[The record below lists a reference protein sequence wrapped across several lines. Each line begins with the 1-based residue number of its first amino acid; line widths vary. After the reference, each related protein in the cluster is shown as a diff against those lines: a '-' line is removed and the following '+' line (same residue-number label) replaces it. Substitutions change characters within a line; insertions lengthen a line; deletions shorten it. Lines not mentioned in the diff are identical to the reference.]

1 MASSPVYVPP
11 RGLHTYMDDFREYI
25 SRKHLLDISSYNEFH
40 QFSVERANDFWLS
53 LCQYLQVKASVHPVT
68 AVDEK
73 LRIDHFPQFYQEA
86 RLNYAENILAN
97 KSNGV
102 AIKYMDESTI
112 QTPRSVTWRELNEMV
127 RQVVDAM
134 QSTGLCV
141 GDTVVVIGGNSI
153 KSLTLLLAAAS
164 LGALFCSFN
173 TDLGEKALKDRL
185 GQLYPRL
192 VFVQTEYS
200 YNGKPHSI
208 AQRISKLFSAI
219 EKSNLAEMICYE
231 DTFNNPTLNP
241 DAGLTMVNW
250 LDFIKRGIG
259 RPLVFKQVPFNHPL
273 VVMFSSGTTGSPKGI
288 VHSHGGLVING
299 LKENRLHNNF
309 STRDTYFHY
318 TNIGWTL
325 WNISLGALFCGST
338 LVLYDGS
345 PFYPSPS
352 RFLQSI
358 FAMGVTAFGAGPRY
372 FEELRNAAIDSGMV
386 AIDPFTGKLDLIVST
401 GAILTTSLSL
411 WIAKFFGPV
420 CQVSMSG
427 GTELCGSFVHGTKAL
442 PTWPGQI
449 TVKALGLD
457 IDVFSPDG
465 HALEAGQMGELVCKK
480 PFPNMPVSFLHDADK
495 KRYFN
500 AYFSQIPGVW
510 THGDLIKIDPLTNG
524 LIILGRSDGV
534 LNPNG
539 VRFGSSEIYA
549 VLEQH
554 FSASVKDS
562 LCVGQQR
569 QERDLHERVILFV
582 KFSSSQGEQSRS
594 QLKDRIRQKIAEDLS
609 RRHMPHFI
617 FEVNSIP
624 YNANGKKMETQVKS
638 ILNRGKDAL
647 LSMKVSDAEK
657 ASLESFVKFFDI
669 ESLSSKSEKSTN
681 NSKSSVAKL

>member
-1 MASSPVYVPP
+1 MASPVYVPP
-11 RGLHTYMDDFREYI
+11 SGLHTHMDDFREFI
-25 SRKHLLDISSYNEFH
+25 SKKHLLNLSSYNELH

-53 LCQYLQVKASVHPVT
+53 LWQYLQVQASVHPLM

-73 LRIDHFPQFYQEA
+73 LRIDQFPQFFEEA

-112 QTPRSVTWRELNEMV
+112 QTPRSVTWIELNEMV
-127 RQVVDAM
+127 RQAADAM
-134 QSTGLCV
+134 QSTGLSE
-141 GDTVVVIGGNSI
+141 GDTVAST
-153 KSLTLLLAAAS
+153 SLNISNRLDDILRILKMAIA
-164 LGALFCSFN
+164 F
-173 TDLGEKALKDRL
+173 KALKDRL
-185 GQLYPRL
+185 GQLHPRL
-192 VFVQTEYS
+192 VLVQTEYS

-208 AQRISKLFSAI
+208 AQRTFTVFSAI
-219 EKSNLAEMICYE
+219 EKSDRAEIISYE
-231 DTFNNPTLNP
+231 DVFNDPALKP
-241 DAGLTMVNW
+241 EVGLTMVNW
-250 LDFIKRGIG
+250 SDFIHRGIG
-259 RPLVFKQVPFNHPL
+259 RPLMFKQVPFNHPL

-309 STRDTYFHY
+309 STGDTYFHY

-352 RFLQSI
+352 RFLQSV
-358 FAMGVTAFGAGPRY
+358 FATGVTAFGAGPRY
-372 FEELRNAAIDSGMV
+372 FEELRNASIDSSMFLS
-386 AIDPFTGKLDLIVST
+386 ASIDPFTGKLDLIVST

-457 IDVFSPDG
+457 VDVFSPDG
-465 HALEAGQMGELVCKK
+465 CALEAGQMGELVCKK
-480 PFPNMPVSFLHDADK
+480 PFPNMPVSFLHDTDK
-495 KRYFN
+495 KRYFTT
-500 AYFSQIPGVW
+500 YFSQIPGVW
-510 THGDLIKIDPLTNG
+510 THGDLIKIDPRTNG

-539 VRFGSSEIYA
+539 VRFGSSEIYT

-554 FSASVKDS
+554 FSALVKDS

-569 QERDLHERVILFV
+569 HEKDLHERVVLFV
-582 KFSSSQGEQSRS
+582 NFSSSQAEHSRS

-609 RRHMPHFI
+609 RRHVPYFI

-647 LSMKVSDAEK
+647 LSMKISDAEK
-657 ASLESFVKFFDI
+657 ASLDPFAKFFNI
-669 ESLSSKSEKSTN
+669 EGLSSTSKSSTN

>member
-11 RGLHTYMDDFREYI
+11 KGLRTYMDDFREYI
-25 SRKHLLDISSYNEFH
+25 SRKHLLNLSSYNELH

-53 LCQYLQVKASVHPVT
+53 LWQYLQVKASVHPLM

-73 LRIDHFPQFYQEA
+73 LRIDQFPQFYHEA

-97 KSNGV
+97 KSDGV

-127 RQVVDAM
+127 RQAADAM
-134 QSTGLCV
+134 QSTGLCE

-164 LGALFCSFN
+164 LGAVFCSFN

-200 YNGKPHSI
+200 YNGKSHNI
-208 AQRISKLFSAI
+208 AQRTFNIFSAI
-219 EKSNLAEMICYE
+219 EKSDRAEMICYE
-231 DTFNNPTLNP
+231 DAFNNLALSPN
-241 DAGLTMVNW
+241 AGLTLVNW
-250 LDFIKRGIG
+250 SDFVNRGIG
-259 RPLVFKQVPFNHPL
+259 RPLVFMQLPFNHPL
-273 VVMFSSGTTGSPKGI
+273 VVMFSSGTTGTPKGI

-309 STRDTYFHY
+309 GIRDTYFHY

-325 WNISLGALFCGST
+325 WNISLGALFCGSM

-345 PFYPSPS
+345 PFYPTPS

-358 FAMGVTAFGAGPRY
+358 FATGVTAFGAGPRY
-372 FEELRNAAIDSGMV
+372 FEELRNAAIAS
-386 AIDPFTGKLDLIVST
+386 DPFTGKLDLIVST

-427 GTELCGSFVHGTKAL
+427 GTELCGSFVHGTQAL

-457 IDVFSPDG
+457 VDVFSPDG

-480 PFPNMPVSFLHDADK
+480 PFPNMPVSFLHDEDK

-510 THGDLIKIDPLTNG
+510 THGDLIKIDPRTNG

-569 QERDLHERVILFV
+569 QERDLHERVIFFV
-582 KFSSSQGEQSRS
+582 KFSSSQPEQSRS
-594 QLKDRIRQKIAEDLS
+594 QLKDKIRQKIAEDLS
-609 RRHMPHFI
+609 RRHVPQFI
-617 FEVNSIP
+617 FEVDSIP

-638 ILNRGKDAL
+638 IVNGGNDAL

-669 ESLSSKSEKSTN
+669 EGLSSKSERSIN
-681 NSKSSVAKL
+681 NIKSSVAKL

>member
-1 MASSPVYVPP
+1 M
-11 RGLHTYMDDFREYI
+11 
-25 SRKHLLDISSYNEFH
+25 
-40 QFSVERANDFWLS
+40 
-53 LCQYLQVKASVHPVT
+53 

-73 LRIDHFPQFYQEA
+73 LRIDQFPQFYQEA

-97 KSNGV
+97 KSNGIAV
-102 AIKYMDESTI
+102 KYMDESTLR
-112 QTPRSVTWRELNEMV
+112 TPRSVTWRELNEMV
-127 RQVVDAM
+127 RQAADAM
-134 QSTGLCV
+134 QSTGLCE

-173 TDLGEKALKDRL
+173 TDLGEK
-185 GQLYPRL
+185 
-192 VFVQTEYS
+192 TEYL
-200 YNGKPHSI
+200 YNGKRHSI
-208 AQRISKLFSAI
+208 AQRIFKIFSAI
-219 EKSNLAEMICYE
+219 EKFDRIEMICYE
-231 DTFNNPTLNP
+231 DALNNLALSP
-241 DAGLTMVNW
+241 DAGLALVNW
-250 LDFIKRGIG
+250 SDFINRGIG
-259 RPLVFKQVPFNHPL
+259 RPLVFKQVLFNYPL
-273 VVMFSSGTTGSPKGI
+273 V
-288 VHSHGGLVING
+288 
-299 LKENRLHNNF
+299 
-309 STRDTYFHY
+309 
-318 TNIGWTL
+318 IGWTL

-338 LVLYDGS
+338 LILYDGS

-352 RFLQSI
+352 RFLQSV
-358 FAMGVTAFGAGPRY
+358 FATGVTAFGAGPRY
-372 FEELRNAAIDSGMV
+372 FEELRNASIDS
-386 AIDPFTGKLDLIVST
+386 VST

-420 CQVSMSG
+420 CQVSMSV

-457 IDVFSPDG
+457 VDVFSPDG
-465 HALEAGQMGELVCKK
+465 HALEAGQMGEL
-480 PFPNMPVSFLHDADK
+480 
-495 KRYFN
+495 
-500 AYFSQIPGVW
+500 IPGVW
-510 THGDLIKIDPLTNG
+510 THGDLIKIDPRTNG

-554 FSASVKDS
+554 FSASIKDS

-582 KFSSSQGEQSRS
+582 KFSSSQSEQSRS

-609 RRHMPHFI
+609 RRHVPHFI
-617 FEVNSIP
+617 LEADSIP

-657 ASLESFVKFFDI
+657 ASLELFVKFFNI
-669 ESLSSKSEKSTN
+669 EGLSSKSEKSAN
-681 NSKSSVAKL
+681 NSKSSGAKL

>member
-11 RGLHTYMDDFREYI
+11 SGLHTYMDDFQEFI
-25 SRKHLLDISSYNEFH
+25 STKHLLNLSSYNELH
-40 QFSVERANDFWLS
+40 RFSVERANDFWLA
-53 LCQYLQVKASVHPVT
+53 LWQYLQVLASVHPST

-73 LRIDHFPQFYQEA
+73 LRIDQFPLFYQEA

-112 QTPRSVTWRELNEMV
+112 QTPHSVTWRELNEMV
-127 RQVVDAM
+127 RQAADAM
-134 QSTGLCV
+134 QSTGLCA

-153 KSLTLLLAAAS
+153 KSLILLLAAAS
-164 LGALFCSFN
+164 LGAVFCSFN
-173 TDLGEKALKDRL
+173 TDLGEKAMKDRL

-200 YNGKPHSI
+200 YNGKPHNI
-208 AQRISKLFSAI
+208 AQRTFTTFSMI
-219 EKSNLAEMICYE
+219 EKSDRAEIIRYE
-231 DTFNNPTLNP
+231 D
-241 DAGLTMVNW
+241 
-250 LDFIKRGIG
+250 
-259 RPLVFKQVPFNHPL
+259 QVPFNHPL
-273 VVMFSSGTTGSPKGI
+273 VVMFSSGTTGSSKGI

-358 FAMGVTAFGAGPRY
+358 FATGVTAFGAGPRY
-372 FEELRNAAIDSGMV
+372 FEELRNASIDS
-386 AIDPFTGKLDLIVST
+386 DLFTGKLDLIVST

-427 GTELCGSFVHGTKAL
+427 GTELCGSFVRGTKAL

-457 IDVFSPDG
+457 VDVFSPDG
-465 HALEAGQMGELVCKK
+465 HALEAGQMGELVCKR
-480 PFPNMPVSFLHDADK
+480 PFPNMPVSFLHDANK
-495 KRYFN
+495 KRYFKT
-500 AYFSQIPGVW
+500 YFSQLPGVW
-510 THGDLIKIDPLTNG
+510 THGDLIKIDPRTNG

-539 VRFGSSEIYA
+539 VRFGSSEIYT

-554 FSASVKDS
+554 FPTLVEDS

-582 KFSSSQGEQSRS
+582 KFSSSQSEQSRS
-594 QLKDRIRQKIAEDLS
+594 YLKDRICQKIAEDLS
-609 RRHMPHFI
+609 RRHVPHFI

-638 ILNRGKDAL
+638 ILNGGKDAL

-657 ASLESFVKFFDI
+657 ASLELFVKFFNI
-669 ESLSSKSEKSTN
+669 EGMSSSQKTTQRT
-681 NSKSSVAKL
+681 SSHQ